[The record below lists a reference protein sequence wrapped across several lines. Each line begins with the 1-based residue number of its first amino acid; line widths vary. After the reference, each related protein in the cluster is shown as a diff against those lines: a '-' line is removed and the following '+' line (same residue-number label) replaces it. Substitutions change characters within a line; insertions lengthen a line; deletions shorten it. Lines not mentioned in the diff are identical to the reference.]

1 MKNTLFLLVAICS
14 ATMSFAQPA
23 EKDSIP
29 KQLDEISV
37 KGKVRMIK
45 NKDGNLKIE
54 IANSIYKAVPNTVDL
69 LAKLPG
75 ILISNDRE
83 SIAIIGKGS
92 PLIYIDNQKVG
103 MNDLNSLSVDDIK
116 TIEIINNPSAKYEA
130 EGKAVILITRKI
142 SKKEGFQAVISETA
156 AFKKKFNNYSG
167 LNTSLK
173 MGKTEVKANLNYN
186 HLNPWES
193 NGMHYTIDSDNI
205 AANYLVS
212 GYTKRNQY
220 VFGGSIFHRI
230 NEDDYWSVT
239 VNNRAQKED
248 FNFDTQTFNQ
258 SETETN
264 SIDTYGLTRENRNF
278 LNGFANY
285 NKKIKSSDAVIFG
298 GLQYSKYTTN
308 SDLTSF
314 NNYNNSQFNL
324 FQKRDQDFDVAVF
337 SARADFEKKF
347 ANEMKVE
354 IGGLLANA
362 NANTGFG
369 MTEFEENRVSGSD
382 YELNE
387 KNISAY
393 SQLSGSLKKISWTA
407 GIRMESTKITG
418 IYNNEVSPLLRKN
431 YTNWF
436 PKIQVNIPVDSIK
449 TLQFNYSKS
458 ILRPN
463 FSTTSQGMTYV
474 NPYFAFASNIN
485 LNPTIS
491 DEISANFQYNDKSV
505 KIGYYKSSGVV
516 NYGFTY
522 DSDLQFL
529 TFKPENFKLES
540 GYSLEFTLPF
550 AKDFWSCSN
559 SLNFYLSK
567 IEDPRAVVN
576 DVKPF
581 AYYYSNHIFSFK
593 NDLTFSVTGWGLTKQ
608 QQGIY
613 EKNAFFIMDV
623 GVSKT
628 FFSNLSCTL
637 SCNNLFR
644 NTTYSE
650 NFNISRVY
658 SQAKYYTDTYE
669 YSIALK
675 YTFGKMKESNAERE
689 IDGTSRIK

>member
-1 MKNTLFLLVAICS
+1 MKKTLFLALTIVF
-14 ATMSFAQPA
+14 ATVGFAQT
-23 EKDSIP
+23 ETDSIP
-29 KQLDEISV
+29 KQLEEISV
-37 KGKVRMIK
+37 KANVRMIK
-45 NKDGNLKIE
+45 NKNGNLKIE

-83 SIAIIGKGS
+83 SVALIGKGS

-130 EGKAVILITRKI
+130 DGKAVILITRKF

-167 LNTSLK
+167 LNASFK
-173 MGKTEVKANLNYN
+173 SGQTEIKANFNYN

-193 NGMHYTIDSDNI
+193 NGMNYTIDSDNI
-205 AANYLVS
+205 VANYLVS

-220 VFGGSIFHRI
+220 VFGGSVFHRI

-239 VNNRAQKED
+239 VNNRSQKED
-248 FNFDTQTFNQ
+248 FNFDTHTFNE
-258 SETETN
+258 SESETN
-264 SIDTYGLTRENRNF
+264 SINTFGLSRENRHF
-278 LNGFANY
+278 LNSFANY
-285 NKKIKSSDAVIFG
+285 NKKFKNSNALFFG
-298 GLQYSKYTTN
+298 GLQYSKYATA

-324 FQKRDQDFDVAVF
+324 FQKRNQDFDVSVF

-347 ANEMKVE
+347 ANDMKFE
-354 IGGLLANA
+354 IGGLLASA
-362 NANTGFG
+362 NANTGFD
-369 MTEFEENRVSGSD
+369 MTEFEQNRISGSE
-382 YELNE
+382 YELKE
-387 KNISAY
+387 KNISGY
-393 SQLSGSLKKISWTA
+393 SQLSGNLKKIAWMA
-407 GIRMESTKITG
+407 GIRVENTKIDG
-418 IYNNEVSPLLRKN
+418 NYNNDISPSVRKN

-436 PKIQVNIPVDSIK
+436 PKLQINIPVDSTK
-449 TLQFNYSKS
+449 TLQLNYSKS
-458 ILRPN
+458 IVRPN

-485 LNPTIS
+485 LDPTIS
-491 DEISANFQYNDKSV
+491 DEISANFQYGDKSV
-505 KIGYYKSSGVV
+505 KAGYSRSSGVV
-516 NYGFTY
+516 NYGFSY
-522 DSDLQFL
+522 DSNLQFL

-550 AKDFWSCSN
+550 AKSFWSCSN

-593 NDLTFSVTGWGLTKQ
+593 KDLTFSLTGWGLTKQ
-608 QQGIY
+608 RQGVY
-613 EKNAFFIMDV
+613 EKNAFFIMDL

-628 FFSNLSCTL
+628 FFGNLSCTL

-650 NFNISRVY
+650 NFNISQVQ
-658 SQAKYYTDTYE
+658 SQTKYYTDTYE

-675 YTFGKMKESNAERE
+675 YTFGKMKESNGERE
-689 IDGTSRIK
+689 VDGTSRIR